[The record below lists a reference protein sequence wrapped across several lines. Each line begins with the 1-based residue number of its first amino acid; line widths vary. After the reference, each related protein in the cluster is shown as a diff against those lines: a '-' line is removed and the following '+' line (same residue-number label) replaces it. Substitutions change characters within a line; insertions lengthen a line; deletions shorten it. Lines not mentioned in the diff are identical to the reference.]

1 MGFIEMR
8 AYATKQG
15 NSTMYLTC
23 PAESKKSINTL
34 WELITQHRT
43 MSREHLDMLFS
54 EIEMA
59 ITRIQGPL

>member
-1 MGFIEMR
+1 
-8 AYATKQG
+8 
-15 NSTMYLTC
+15 MYLTC

-59 ITRIQGPL
+59 ITRIQGPLQLARL